1 MQSSVTPVPDSLLYL
16 AVPWLRTGM
25 EGNNT
30 SRTTN
35 TTFCSCQLGAQVSSV
50 LLLCG
55 VHSSMTAALC
65 QGS

>member
-1 MQSSVTPVPDSLLYL
+1 
-16 AVPWLRTGM
+16 M

-35 TTFCSCQLGAQVSSV
+35 FTLCNCELGAQVFSV
-50 LLLCG
+50 LLLWG
-55 VHSSMTAALC
+55 VHPSTAAALC